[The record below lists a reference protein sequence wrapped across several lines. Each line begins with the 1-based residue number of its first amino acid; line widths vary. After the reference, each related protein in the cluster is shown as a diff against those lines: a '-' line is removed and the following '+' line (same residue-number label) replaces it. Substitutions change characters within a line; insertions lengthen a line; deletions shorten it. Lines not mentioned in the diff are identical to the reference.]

1 MLFFIFNINT
11 FVVNEHVAFNVI
23 SSRTVVEPPTIQVT
37 FANGVKDY
45 MDLKHFKMNEVSAV
59 GCNYIG
65 RLRND
70 PTSSLAVTG
79 CLNKPGDKMEVTLI
93 SKNNKN
99 IMFSVDFEGNVE
111 TLKIPYEEG
120 GI

>member
-1 MLFFIFNINT
+1 MYGIYDLGIVCKRWYISLFG
-11 FVVNEHVAFNVI
+11 H
-23 SSRTVVEPPTIQVT
+23 P
-37 FANGVKDY
+37 
-45 MDLKHFKMNEVSAV
+45 DLKHYTMNEVSSV

-65 RLRND
+65 RLQND